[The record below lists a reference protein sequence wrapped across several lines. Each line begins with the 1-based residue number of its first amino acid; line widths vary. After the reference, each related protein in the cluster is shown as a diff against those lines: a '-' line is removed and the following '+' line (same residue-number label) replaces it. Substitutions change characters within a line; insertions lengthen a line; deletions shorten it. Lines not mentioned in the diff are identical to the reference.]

1 MYVCFVSCFHR
12 DKSGTKIASTLLMFS
27 VKPPCPI
34 DATEI
39 AEQYVMAR
47 LCGAEVT
54 RFEHHL
60 LICTECMENV
70 ALVEEFLQAFPEGVK
85 HVGHSLRCA

>member
-1 MYVCFVSCFHR
+1 MFFV
-12 DKSGTKIASTLLMFS
+12 KT
-27 VKPPCPI
+27 PCPA
-34 DATEI
+34 DASEV

-47 LCGAEVT
+47 LNAAEVA

-70 ALVEEFLQAFPEGVK
+70 ALVEEFLQAFPEGVQR
-85 HVGHSLRCA
+85 VSNTLRCA